1 MTYFSHSTVSA
12 GSNFT
17 RSLDLKEDLIQDQLK
32 IGTSI
37 HIIYLAIAQ
46 LIFGMS
52 NGISIS
58 GRFVSEVKSSNLNT
72 LSPQNCNTQ
81 TRENN
86 IATISQMWA
95 SISMQITEYNN
106 IIVIPVK
113 MFALWGLQDQ
123 TFLLCQYRNITDN
136 DGMFVA
142 DPILPRIFLGPVDH
156 FRSKYLHYSDGCL
169 PTLGNPI
176 PNDLQ
181 RSTMA
186 ALPRSHRNLSSLSGE
201 SPRTAL
207 GDSRQNSSRGAQK
220 RPPNS
225 WILYRK
231 SKHAE
236 TVSSNPGL
244 TNNQISTLISCMWAA
259 EPVEV
264 RSAYKALADR
274 VKQQH
279 AAENPGYRYKPRKS
293 SEVKRRQKRKLVR
306 ASSPLY
312 SLSSIQ
318 QPQNAQVNESIDQI
332 LSEQDSESQ
341 GLTSRLSSSWTP
353 ETEIIEFHQGL
364 TSTLSSAPT
373 AIDFD
378 KIGFEQYFDQ
388 S

>member
-1 MTYFSHSTVSA
+1 
-12 GSNFT
+12 
-17 RSLDLKEDLIQDQLK
+17 
-32 IGTSI
+32 
-37 HIIYLAIAQ
+37 
-46 LIFGMS
+46 
-52 NGISIS
+52 
-58 GRFVSEVKSSNLNT
+58 
-72 LSPQNCNTQ
+72 
-81 TRENN
+81 
-86 IATISQMWA
+86 
-95 SISMQITEYNN
+95 
-106 IIVIPVK
+106 
-113 MFALWGLQDQ
+113 
-123 TFLLCQYRNITDN
+123 
-136 DGMFVA
+136 
-142 DPILPRIFLGPVDH
+142 
-156 FRSKYLHYSDGCL
+156 
-169 PTLGNPI
+169 
-176 PNDLQ
+176 
-181 RSTMA
+181 
-186 ALPRSHRNLSSLSGE
+186 
-201 SPRTAL
+201 
-207 GDSRQNSSRGAQK
+207 
-220 RPPNS
+220 
-225 WILYRK
+225 
-231 SKHAE
+231 
-236 TVSSNPGL
+236 
-244 TNNQISTLISCMWAA
+244 MWAA